1 MDRWDLE
8 VRGGPLGGARLRAA
22 VEEHG
27 EGKQLVRI
35 GLWPRVSILAVGLAA
50 VFAPLA
56 AKAAVDGAVAAASVL
71 GGLAALVLLVTL
83 KDCASAAA
91 AGSRVLE
98 RPLPEPAAPSPV
110 RLRERRRLRC
120 HTCSAKQEAE
130 R

>member
-56 AKAAVDGAVAAASVL
+56 TKAAVDGAIAAASVL
-71 GGLAALVLLVTL
+71 GGLAALVL
-83 KDCASAAA
+83 ASHAQ
-91 AGSRVLE
+91 GLRVRRRRRLTCPGKTAPGAR
-98 RPLPEPAAPSPV
+98 RPFA
-110 RLRERRRLRC
+110 RGLRERRR
-120 HTCSAKQEAE
+120 SAATHAGEQEAE